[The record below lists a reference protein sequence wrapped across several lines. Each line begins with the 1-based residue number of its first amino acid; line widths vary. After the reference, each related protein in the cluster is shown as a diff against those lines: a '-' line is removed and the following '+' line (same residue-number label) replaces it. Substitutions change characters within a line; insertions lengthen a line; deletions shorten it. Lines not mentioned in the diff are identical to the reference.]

1 MADDADPWKVIADEA
16 KALADEFR
24 RIRGRLKPAMRKAA
38 AKSALALRD
47 DARARIIA
55 QSTKGFLKQYPRS
68 ITHTVTDSSGSVVKA
83 EVGPDKNRA
92 QGALGNILEYGTS
105 TRPPYPHLQPAL
117 DAEAEG
123 FEKNLGDAAEEAM
136 FE

>member
-1 MADDADPWKVIADEA
+1 MADPDPWNIIADEA

-24 RIRGRLKPAMRKAA
+24 RIRSRLKPALHKAA
-38 AKSALALRD
+38 VKSAVSLRD

-55 QSTKGFLKQYPRS
+55 QSTKGYVDQYPRS
-68 ITHTVTDSSGSVVKA
+68 ITHTVTDSAGGIVTA
-83 EVGPDKNRA
+83 EVGPDKNKK

-105 TRPPYPHLQPAL
+105 KNPPYPHLQPAL
-117 DAEAEG
+117 DHEADG